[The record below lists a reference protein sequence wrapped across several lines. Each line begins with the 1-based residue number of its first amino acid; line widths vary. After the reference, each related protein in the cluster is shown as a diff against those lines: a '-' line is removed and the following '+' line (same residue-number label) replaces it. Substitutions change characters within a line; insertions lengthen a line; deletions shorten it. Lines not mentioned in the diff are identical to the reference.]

1 MFFFNNSE
9 HILHNDGTV
18 YAFKWRGLGFMIS
31 CKNKKILHIMNVNVF
46 RVVAED
52 YFDRPSVCIYVRLH
66 VYPFAFMSVCTYVRL
81 HVCS

>member
-1 MFFFNNSE
+1 
-9 HILHNDGTV
+9 
-18 YAFKWRGLGFMIS
+18 MIS

-66 VYPFAFMSVCTYVRL
+66 VCPFAFMSVCTYVRL
-81 HVCS
+81 HLCPYACMFVAFISQKLVYKCTY